1 MEHAGTP
8 AIEPTIDA
16 LVSAAEAMAPEA
28 TAPEAMAPEAMAPG
42 ATAAEA
48 SAVEDTIEPAAA
60 SAQSELP
67 PPPAAVLAPQALPS
81 SPPHP
86 QPTAT
91 NRAAFEPS
99 TAAAS
104 LPERIAA
111 LRARVAESVPPRW
124 VEIARQYPVLWL
136 VVAPVCLAL
145 LLILIVIAAE
155 PERPA
160 QAVQPKPALSSAPA
174 TQATVAPARAAP
186 PASHDE
192 LDGAALAALESKP
205 ADSLSVQELLLLNR
219 GRAQQ
224 KRNAAR
230 ALSTKLHENPAL
242 IEDTSVQRELLRFAA
257 DPDTA
262 AGALAAM
269 AQARAPIG
277 PDLLYEVWTNRAM
290 PTGSAELAHALLYS
304 RDVRPGASPALAV
317 ALELRGAEGCEAV
330 QAALPKT
337 QSEGDARAL
346 PSLIKLTSRRGCGAK
361 KRDDCYA
368 CLRSQTKQI
377 IASTKAAKERRAP
390 SYPAP

>member
-1 MEHAGTP
+1 
-8 AIEPTIDA
+8 
-16 LVSAAEAMAPEA
+16 
-28 TAPEAMAPEAMAPG
+28 
-42 ATAAEA
+42 
-48 SAVEDTIEPAAA
+48 
-60 SAQSELP
+60 
-67 PPPAAVLAPQALPS
+67 
-81 SPPHP
+81 
-86 QPTAT
+86 
-91 NRAAFEPS
+91 
-99 TAAAS
+99 
-104 LPERIAA
+104 
-111 LRARVAESVPPRW
+111 VPPRW

-145 LLILIVIAAE
+145 LLIVIVVASE

-160 QAVQPKPALSSAPA
+160 QAIESKPARSSATVTQA
-174 TQATVAPARAAP
+174 TVSDATVAPARAV
-186 PASHDE
+186 PAAHDE

-205 ADSLSVQELLLLNR
+205 ADSLSVQELLLMNR

-224 KRNAAR
+224 KRNAAE
-230 ALSTKLHENPAL
+230 ALTTKLRSSPAL
-242 IEDTSVQRELLRFAA
+242 IEDTSVQRELLRLAA

-290 PTGSAELAHALLYS
+290 PSGSAELARALLYS
-304 RDVRPGASPALAV
+304 REVRPGASPALAV
-317 ALELRGAEGCEAV
+317 ALELRGADGCEAV

-337 QSEGDARAL
+337 QTEGDARAL
-346 PSLIKLTSRRGCGAK
+346 PSLIKLTSRRGCGPK
-361 KRDDCYA
+361 KRDDCYT